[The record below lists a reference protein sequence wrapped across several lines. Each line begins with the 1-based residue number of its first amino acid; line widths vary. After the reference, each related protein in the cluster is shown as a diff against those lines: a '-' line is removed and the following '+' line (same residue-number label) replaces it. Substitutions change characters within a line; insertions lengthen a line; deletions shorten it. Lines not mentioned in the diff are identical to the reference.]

1 MTVFDWLVR
10 LGMNVRDDLLSAIK
24 LMQAGDVKVAAELLG
39 EVIADPELDD
49 HSRATAYVWLAET
62 RDDQHFKLDCLR
74 RALECEPD
82 NLQVRQVLDQLLAAK
97 PAPPFDPVDRPPSP
111 LGEKLLSL
119 SKAPPV
125 VGVSGGAN
133 GPGSG
138 MFVSKQGLI
147 ATSSYVTGGT
157 AKHTIVIDADHE
169 VTGRVVR
176 RYPQYDLALIETN
189 VVVDEI
195 GSVAPSA
202 IVTHGEVIFA
212 MENAGSK
219 IRGQILVGGN
229 QPSHWLAT
237 SFQPA
242 RVPNS
247 GGNPIYDAKGN
258 LLGLLTRNL
267 DHKSGALL
275 ALSISQ
281 VTRLAAEALQARR
294 LQTAAGCCNCCGC
307 MTRARQYGGRYC
319 ETCGAILGDRNGS
332 TLIPPDTTQLAQFY
346 DGNESR
352 PCPTCAA
359 LVGYYAGRCLR
370 CGRNLIREQ

>member
-1 MTVFDWLVR
+1 MKVR
-10 LGMNVRDDLLSAIK
+10 EDLLSAIK
-24 LMQAGDVKVAAELLG
+24 LMQAGDVKVAADLLG

-62 RDDQHFKLDCLR
+62 QDGQHFKLDCLR

-111 LGEKLLSL
+111 LGENPLSL

-133 GPGSG
+133 GTGSG
-138 MFVSKQGLI
+138 VFVSNHGLI
-147 ATSSYVTGGT
+147 ATSSYVTGSR
-157 AKHTIVIDADHE
+157 AELTIVIDADHE
-169 VTGRVVR
+169 VNGRAVR

-189 VVVDEI
+189 VILEEI
-195 GSVAPSA
+195 GSAAPSA

-212 MENAGSK
+212 MGITGSK
-219 IRGQILVGGN
+219 LRGQILAGGN
-229 QPSHWLAT
+229 QSNHWLAT

-242 RVPNS
+242 RMLNS
-247 GGNPIYDAKGN
+247 GGNPIYDARGN
-258 LLGLLTRNL
+258 LLGLLTRNI

-275 ALSISQ
+275 ALSIAQ
-281 VTRLAAEALQARR
+281 VTRLTAEALQARR
-294 LQTAAGCCNCCGC
+294 LQPAAECCNCCGC
-307 MTRARQYGGRYC
+307 MTRAGQYGGRYC
-319 ETCGAILGDRNGS
+319 ETCGAILSELDRS
-332 TLIPPDTTQLAQFY
+332 TLIPPDMAQLAQLY
-346 DGNESR
+346 DGDESR
-352 PCPTCAA
+352 PCPNCAA

-370 CGRNLIREQ
+370 CGRNLIRKQ

>member
-1 MTVFDWLVR
+1 M
-10 LGMNVRDDLLSAIK
+10 MRD
-24 LMQAGDVKVAAELLG
+24 
-39 EVIADPELDD
+39 
-49 HSRATAYVWLAET
+49 
-62 RDDQHFKLDCLR
+62 FKSNCLR

-111 LGEKLLSL
+111 PGETPLSF

-133 GPGSG
+133 GTGSG
-138 MFVSKQGLI
+138 VFVGNNGLI
-147 ATSSYVTGGT
+147 ATSSYVTGST
-157 AKHTIVIDADHE
+157 AEFTIVIDLNQE

-189 VVVDEI
+189 VIVDEI

-202 IVTHGEVIFA
+202 MVTHGDVVFA
-212 MENAGSK
+212 MESAGSTL
-219 IRGQILVGGN
+219 RGQVLVGGN
-229 QPSHWLAT
+229 QSNHWLAT

-242 RVPNS
+242 RMLNS
-247 GGNPIYDAKGN
+247 GGNPIYDARGN
-258 LLGLLTRNL
+258 LLGLLTRNI

-281 VTRLAAEALQARR
+281 VTRLTAEALQARR
-294 LQTAAGCCNCCGC
+294 LQPAAGCCNCCGC
-307 MTRARQYGGRYC
+307 MTRAGQYGGRYC
-319 ETCGAILGDRNGS
+319 ETCGAILGDLDGS
-332 TLIPPDTTQLAQFY
+332 TVIPPDTAQLAQLY
-346 DGNESR
+346 DGEESR
-352 PCPTCAA
+352 PCPNCAA

-370 CGRNLIREQ
+370 CGSNLMREQ